1 MNSILHEPSTPG
13 PRVPLHPKA
22 RALAGSAGAAIVAAG
37 LSFWE
42 FLKIACNLSAEL
54 NRIADEWEATRPEQ
68 AARMREVARKG
79 WDW

>member
-1 MNSILHEPSTPG
+1 MTDTLHKNYAPS
-13 PRVPLHPKA
+13 
-22 RALAGSAGAAIVAAG
+22 ALAALQTLTTTATDAVVAAAH
-37 LSFWE
+37 STWA
-42 FLKIACNLSAEL
+42 FLKIVFNLSAEL